1 VSSATIAAPV
11 RSHSRFAI
19 TLAER
24 RDDSELRALLRE
36 NPMKGSMHV
45 TFEREPDYFA
55 ACGIRGG
62 TYQVGVGRDLE
73 SGRIVGLGTRSIG
86 EAFINGAPASFGWL
100 SDLRLEPAY
109 RGGTLVARG
118 YRFLRELHAD
128 GGSPIYGTVIFHD
141 NQTALRTIATGR
153 ASLPAYHDLGVIHCP
168 GINLRRAKPLVDAD
182 CEILRGRRDM
192 LREIV
197 DCLNRNNARKQFAPV
212 HDVESFS
219 RQTRWKDFQL
229 SDFYV
234 ACRNGKLIGVV
245 GRWDQSAFKQTR
257 VISYA
262 GGLRW
267 LVPAAN
273 VLHALV
279 GTPSF
284 PAPGEHVP
292 YFYVSFIAV
301 DRDDV
306 NVFRALLRQLYNDS
320 IRRSF
325 RYAILGLH
333 ERDPLLPALEEYSR
347 TPFAGR
353 LFCACFADG
362 ERAFRSLDGRAP
374 YVEAATL

>member
-1 VSSATIAAPV
+1 VSAATVIAPM
-11 RSHSRFAI
+11 RTRFAI

-24 RDDSELRALLRE
+24 GDDAELRALLRD
-36 NPMKGSMHV
+36 NPMNGSMQV
-45 TFEREPDYFA
+45 TFEREPDFFA
-55 ACGIRGG
+55 ACAIRGSFH
-62 TYQVGVGRDLE
+62 QVGVGRDSN
-73 SGRIVGLGTRSIG
+73 SGRIVGLGTRSIAD
-86 EAFINGAPASFGWL
+86 AFVNGRSVHFGWL
-100 SDLRLEPAY
+100 SDLRLEPAH

-118 YRFLRELHAD
+118 YRFLRQLHGDGRVEL
-128 GGSPIYGTVIFHD
+128 YGTVIFHD

-192 LREIV
+192 LPEIV

-234 ACRNGKLIGVV
+234 ACRSGKVIGVV

-306 NVFRALLRQLYNDS
+306 TVFRALLRQLYNDS
-320 IRRSF
+320 IRSPF

-362 ERAFRSLDGRAP
+362 ERAFRSLDGRVP